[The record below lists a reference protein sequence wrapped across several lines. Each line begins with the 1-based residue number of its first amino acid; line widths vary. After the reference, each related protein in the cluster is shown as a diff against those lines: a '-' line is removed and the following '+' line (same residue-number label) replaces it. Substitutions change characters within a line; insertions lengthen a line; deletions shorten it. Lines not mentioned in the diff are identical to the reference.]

1 MEVVDGM
8 VSAFGDSNVAG
19 RMPGQENSMPPLSRP
34 RRRRL
39 LLMNESPI
47 GNEAVEPAESIP
59 PSVDRNTTGTMQ
71 QLLLEDCG
79 VPEGFDVEI
88 SVPGRPEVHALHIDD
103 AFAFIGRDEECGLR
117 LAGADISRH
126 HAFLQA
132 VAGQFVVVDLGSRTG
147 LRQNGRAVRTAL
159 LSSGETV
166 EVGPYTIR
174 VTRSAGADFHELP
187 TDHEIHRS
195 NPPIALAFINQS
207 KAVEPWTIDT
217 PVTLIGSGK
226 PCRIRLE
233 HSTVAPQHC
242 AIIRGFTRWWV
253 VDLNSQGGTVVNE
266 ESVPY
271 GPLKAGSQ
279 LHIGRYRI
287 EIRKPRPAES
297 VIQPPVIDGAPAQA
311 PAPTPTTQLADL
323 LPTTPLG
330 TPAPV
335 GGPQGV
341 NEHLVLELFREF
353 ASLHERTLSQM
364 QQSFRE
370 MLEVATANRPALAAP
385 PSAPAIAG
393 PVEPAPAPFVE
404 ELAPPEVEETSLNDL
419 MHSEDPEEREAAQDI
434 LAAQMRSLDAKLR
447 GEREGIAKRLLRS
460 LSLTK

>member
-1 MEVVDGM
+1 
-8 VSAFGDSNVAG
+8 
-19 RMPGQENSMPPLSRP
+19 MPPLSRP
-34 RRRRL
+34 RRRRM

-47 GNEAVEPAESIP
+47 GNEAADPAPAMDLDQPISP
-59 PSVDRNTTGTMQ
+59 AVDRKTTGTMQ
-71 QLLLEDCG
+71 QMFLEDCG

-88 SVPGRPEVHALHIDD
+88 SVQGRPEVHALHIEE
-103 AFAFIGRDEECGLR
+103 AFAFLGRDEECGVR

-126 HAFLQA
+126 HALLQA

-147 LRQNGRAVRTAL
+147 IRQNGRAVRTAL

-166 EVGPYTIR
+166 DVGPYTIR
-174 VTRSAGADFHELP
+174 VTRAAGADFHELP

-207 KAVEPWTIDT
+207 KPVDPWTIDT
-217 PVTLIGSGK
+217 PVTLIGAAK

-253 VDLNSQGGTVVNE
+253 VDLNSQGGTLVNE

-297 VIQPPVIDGAPAQA
+297 VIQPPVIDEAPGN
-311 PAPTPTTQLADL
+311 TPSPSLTTQLVDI

-330 TPAPV
+330 APASA

-353 ASLHERTLSQM
+353 AALHERTVTQM

-385 PSAPAIAG
+385 PSAPALPG
-393 PVEPAPAPFVE
+393 PAPAPVQE
-404 ELAPPEVEETSLNDL
+404 ELAPPEVDETSLNDL
-419 MHSEDPEEREAAQDI
+419 MHSEDPEERQAAQDI
-434 LAAQMRSLDAKLR
+434 LAAQMRSLDSKLR